1 MPPANSAIPADPPV
15 PAHPP
20 ELYTRTQIA
29 PRLDSVDEFGP
40 QQARFFADN
49 GYLAI
54 QHFFPRDKV
63 EAAAE
68 AMDDLIDGSRA
79 NFRGVQF
86 EPGVG
91 EKKGISEQ
99 QRRLSVRKIMS
110 FVEFDKRLK
119 SMAENP
125 QLLAIL
131 EELIG
136 SKPVLFQDMGLM
148 KPPRIGREKPWHQDC
163 AYFDFALGTP
173 VVAAWIALDAAT
185 LENGCLHVIS
195 GSHLDG
201 PRNHFKR
208 RDWQMCDTDVPTDQ
222 DLAVPMEPGG
232 VLFWHGLTHHGSPTN
247 HTDSRRRA
255 LQLHYA
261 PADAAK
267 ITTEERMQVFGGDV
281 RGAEC

>member
-1 MPPANSAIPADPPV
+1 MTDFNA
-15 PAHPP
+15 
-20 ELYTRTQIA
+20 E
-29 PRLDSVDEFGP
+29 
-40 QQARFFADN
+40 QARYFADN

-54 QHFFPRDKV
+54 EHFFPLEQV
-63 EAAAE
+63 EAAAR
-68 AMDDLIDGSRA
+68 AMDDLIDGARPD
-79 NFRGVQF
+79 FRGVQF

-91 EKKGISEQ
+91 DKKGLSTQ

-110 FVEFDKRLK
+110 FVEFDERLM
-119 SMAENP
+119 SMAEDP

-173 VVAAWIALDAAT
+173 VVAAWIALDPAT
-185 LENGCLHVIS
+185 MENGCLHVIS

-208 RDWQMCDTDVPTDQ
+208 RDWQMCDTDVPSDR
-222 DLAVPMEPGG
+222 DVAVPMEPGG
-232 VLFWHGLTHHGSPTN
+232 VLFWHGLTHHGSPPN
-247 HTDSRRRA
+247 HSDSRRRA

-261 PADAAK
+261 PEDAAK
-267 ITTEERMQVFGGDV
+267 IATEERMLLFGGDV